1 MSKVCIAKC
10 LTYDDADVTAA
21 IEQIERELG
30 AFKDRIKP
38 GMTVLV
44 KPNLL
49 NKHRPEEA
57 CTTHPSI
64 VKAVC
69 KMLIDMGARVIVG
82 DSPGGPYTKAWL
94 AGILKTTGVEEAV
107 RLSGAELNSDFT
119 SKLVKSGGKNPELEI
134 INAALSTDVIVN
146 LAKFKTH
153 MFTGYTAATKNLF
166 GLIPGTVKV
175 HIHGSHPELPNF
187 CDLLVD
193 IERFAAAK
201 IVLHIVDFVYGME
214 GPGPSDGTPKFGG
227 RIVAS
232 TDPYAADAVCL
243 EMIKVEPLKMPVPA
257 IAKERGIFPDNIEV
271 VGESIADSIIKDFDC
286 PKVFGRKQLR
296 LSGVLLKLSNKFFN
310 RRPVLKAKKLCKACN
325 RCGEHCPP
333 KAIEMKGVAVFDYDK
348 CIRCFCCQELCPFH
362 AIKVKT
368 PLMYKLFRK

>member
-1 MSKVCIAKC
+1 MSKVCISKC
-10 LTYDDADVTAA
+10 LTYDDSEVTAA
-21 IEQIERELG
+21 IERIEQELG
-30 AFKDRIKP
+30 AFSERIKP

-49 NKHRPEEA
+49 GKHKPEEV

-69 KMLIDMGARVIVG
+69 KMLAGMGARVIVG
-82 DSPGGPYTKAWL
+82 DSPGGPFTKAWL

-107 RLSGAELNSDFT
+107 KQSGAELNSDFT
-119 SKLVKSGGKNPELEI
+119 SKVIKSGGKNPELEI
-134 INAALSTDVIVN
+134 INAALSADVIVN

-166 GLIPGTVKV
+166 GLIPGTVKM
-175 HIHGSHPELPNF
+175 HMHGSHPELTNF
-187 CDLLVD
+187 CDMLVD
-193 IERFAAAK
+193 IERFVAHK
-201 IVLHIVDFVYGME
+201 TVLHIVDFVYGME

-227 RIVAS
+227 RLIAS
-232 TDPYAADAVCL
+232 IDPYAADAVCL
-243 EMIKVEPLKMPVPA
+243 SMIKTDPHKMPV
-257 IAKERGIFPDNIEV
+257 IVSAKERGIFPDTIEV
-271 VGESIADSIIKDFDC
+271 VGESVEDSIIEDFDC
-286 PKVFGRKQLR
+286 PKVYGRQQLR
-296 LSGVLLKLSNKFFN
+296 LPRFLIRLSNKYFN

-325 RCGEHCPP
+325 RCGEACPP